1 MSVDIYLPG
10 VDNSGD
16 YADFTQDM
24 EGDSFDVG
32 HALAEDSDSEATT
45 LNHAPHT
52 PHAPYMS
59 YTPYMSD
66 TPDTPQSAHTL
77 PLAYSVASTPAPEQT
92 DVEAEYEDDSDMS
105 DADGPSPSDDE
116 STTSSAHQASYP
128 GVSASASSHHP
139 SLTHF
144 PTDALDPSHHGAV
157 SVDIVNPQHPEDP
170 FDPSHFDPEGVTP
183 GILASRNPSLYRFL
197 ELWTTSAQG
206 RDPRKFPR
214 PFYPSVVSLVR
225 SDPRVV
231 GYDDLDGPRNDL
243 QGINWAHL
251 QVSRKLARR
260 YRFAAYKNF
269 VNIPGSDECVSGHLS
284 WLATV
289 RYLLGVA

>member
-1 MSVDIYLPG
+1 MPVNIYLPG
-10 VDNSGD
+10 VDNSDD
-16 YADFTQDM
+16 YADFTQNM
-24 EGDSFDVG
+24 EGDPFDVE
-32 HALAEDSDSEATT
+32 HALAEGLDTEATT

-52 PHAPYMS
+52 PHTPYMS
-59 YTPYMSD
+59 YTPYTPY

-92 DVEAEYEDDSDMS
+92 DVEAEYEDESDMS
-105 DADGPSPSDDE
+105 DVDGPSPSDDE
-116 STTSSAHQASYP
+116 SATSSAHQAPYP
-128 GVSASASSHHP
+128 GVPPSASSHHP
-139 SLTHF
+139 SLAHF
-144 PTDALDPSHHGAV
+144 PIGTLDPSHHVAV
-157 SVDIVNPQHPEDP
+157 SVGIVNPQHPEDP
-170 FDPSHFDPEGVTP
+170 FDPGHFDPEGVTP
-183 GILASRNPSLYRFL
+183 GTLASRNPSLYRFL

-225 SDPRVV
+225 SDPRAV
-231 GYDDLDGPRNDL
+231 GYDDLDGSWNDI

-251 QVSRKLARR
+251 QVTRKLARR

-284 WLATV
+284 RLATV
-289 RYLLGVA
+289 RYLLGAA